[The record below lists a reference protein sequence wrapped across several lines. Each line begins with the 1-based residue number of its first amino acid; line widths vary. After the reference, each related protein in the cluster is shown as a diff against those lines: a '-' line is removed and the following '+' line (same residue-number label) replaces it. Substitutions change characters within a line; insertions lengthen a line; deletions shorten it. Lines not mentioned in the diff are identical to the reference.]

1 MNGALV
7 APPSA
12 NLAPAASV
20 SWSVGSADPTYPV
33 TNIITLD
40 PSLVAKTVSA
50 GSATLAATLGG
61 GATALQGVALI
72 NTNLR
77 GRTLTLSNGAGLS
90 VARVVPSPEDGLGVN
105 VYWDLRGASSAS
117 ASWSIAIT
125 GATAPIAI
133 GTLVLVS
140 TWTLLR
146 VRWEWELGDVFPVIE
161 HRTSYGARLQY
172 RIPVRTRK
180 YSALAFAAEQRNLVR
195 QIAREAYGSVT
206 PWPLVPDYE
215 DDAVLLVQFVPTEH
229 PETHVFGRGR
239 FDNGTATG
247 IVNRRLEL
255 EEVNAGVAL

>member
-1 MNGALV
+1 MRGALV

-12 NLAPAASV
+12 NLAPAATV
-20 SWSVGSADPTYPV
+20 SWSVGTADSTYPV
-33 TNIITLD
+33 ANVKTLD

-50 GSATLAATLGG
+50 GSATLTAALGG
-61 GATALQGVALI
+61 GATALEGVVLI

-77 GRTLTLSNGAGLS
+77 GRTLTLTNGAGLS

-105 VYWDLRGASSAS
+105 VYWDLRGVSSAS

-140 TWTLLR
+140 AWTLLR

-161 HRTSYGARLQY
+161 HRSSYGARFQY
-172 RIPVRTRK
+172 QIPVRTRT
-180 YSALAFAAEQRNLVR
+180 YTALAFDAAQRNLVR
-195 QIAREAYGSVT
+195 QIAREAHGSIV
-206 PWPLVPDYE
+206 PFPLVPDYE
-215 DDAVLLVQFVPTEH
+215 DDAVLLVQFIPAEH
-229 PETHVFGRGR
+229 PETHRFGRGR

-247 IVNRRLEL
+247 IVDRRLEL